1 MSNDGADLGNSKS
14 KYLLHFVQMIRR
26 LRKCKTARLHYF
38 TVVPEKNRTQV
49 FIFSVK
55 SISRNFSWKWFHG
68 KFLAINKRLIFFL
81 LGIYSAEPR
90 AAGQGLIP
98 SGALRPLSKLI
109 CLNAGHFKEKYV
121 LCSLALQILC
131 AYFWKKYLAIF
142 THKYIIIFSNLE
154 IHVEIKRGVSFGK
167 KEY

>member
-1 MSNDGADLGNSKS
+1 
-14 KYLLHFVQMIRR
+14 MIRR

-38 TVVPEKNRTQV
+38 RVVPEKNRTQI

-55 SISRNFSWKWFHG
+55 SIAWNFSWKWFHG
-68 KFLAINKRLIFFL
+68 KFLAINKSLIFFTGYTL
-81 LGIYSAEPR
+81 LNHEQQAR
-90 AAGQGLIP
+90 GLIP

-121 LCSLALQILC
+121 CSLALQILC

-142 THKYIIIFSNLE
+142 THTHKYIIIFSNLE